1 MKYEHQINWANA
13 YNTNLRVDISISRLV
28 RNGRIDLLSTLTLH
42 PPEQMANSEVCTL
55 YDRKN
60 RTNSYN
66 FLLITRV
73 HALLHSVSFKSTFI
87 DFALVIDILALSADF
102 ILPLSCVCVC
112 GWVGVFSFLFRPYN
126 RGMIEFNYLV
136 NLFSTFFHFILSIST
151 WRQFFP
157 RGKA

>member
-1 MKYEHQINWANA
+1 
-13 YNTNLRVDISISRLV
+13 
-28 RNGRIDLLSTLTLH
+28 
-42 PPEQMANSEVCTL
+42 MANSEVCTL

-60 RTNSYN
+60 RTNSYD

-126 RGMIEFNYLV
+126 RGMIEFNFPH
-136 NLFSTFFHFILSIST
+136 FSTLFYRFPHGANFST
-151 WRQFFP
+151 WKNVKKHGNMWKLINKIKWRNGAAGNNFSNSFKQILP
-157 RGKA
+157 GLDARD